1 MKKNLLVLGLLFSR
15 LLSFGQ
21 WSNDAGVN
29 TPIVVKDESQVVY
42 NAINDGTGGLIL
54 AWGDDT
60 GSDGQAVFRN
70 KLLLQRLSAAGFK
83 QWGEEGKRVSESLN
97 HTVYGFMVPDGT
109 GGCFVAWVENINDDE
124 STSDIYAQRI
134 DAHGNRL
141 WGNNGVVVCNSPE
154 EQYASNMVPD
164 GAGGVVISWT
174 DNRSEGE
181 LSRHVYAQRFNGGG
195 AAQWA
200 TNGVPVSDNE
210 GDILGALV
218 YPDGSG
224 GFTVLWNEETVADDV
239 YGSRTYWQKLNLNGS
254 RKSATTNTLIFDF
267 APSANFV
274 DLAGF
279 VPDGA
284 GGFYV
289 GITTDDDV
297 TAKLYLQHVLN
308 NGTKT
313 FNNTPLGIE
322 VDPSIGRPSEVP
334 GASYLDYQ
342 VNMESDNAGGVV
354 MAWTGVRSAE
364 GGYFAQ
370 RINASGTKF
379 WGANGVTVVPEFIQ
393 YLGAMGLVRNQ
404 GGDFV
409 FLISKG
415 TTFGN
420 SLLYAQK
427 ISAAGAVQYAPGGN
441 IVSSVQSPKFGF
453 MIPFADNV
461 AVIWSD
467 LRTFDGYDIYA
478 QNVPLNGVLPVRF
491 AGFNVR
497 YENQQ
502 SKLSWSTASEL
513 NNDRFEIERSNDGR
527 LFSAIGSVKGSGTAT
542 QTSHYSYSDP
552 EAFSESGYL
561 YYRIKQVDFNGD
573 FNYSEVQPVK
583 VPLLQASEITYYP
596 NPVTDK
602 LMVSFKKPSDQ
613 VQYSLTDIS
622 GRLVFKRS
630 DQYTAGPLEVNLTT
644 VPSGVY
650 ILSVKSGNKVY
661 NERIVKK

>member
-15 LLSFGQ
+15 FLSFGQ

-29 TPIVVKDESQVVY
+29 TPIVVKDDNQIVY
-42 NAINDGTGGLIL
+42 NAISDGAGGLIL

-70 KLLLQRLSAAGFK
+70 TLVLQKLSATGVK
-83 QWGEEGKRVSESLN
+83 LWGEEGKRVSESLN
-97 HTVYGFMVPDGT
+97 NTVYGFMVPDGT
-109 GGCFVAWVENINDDE
+109 GGCFVAWVESIGDDE
-124 STSDIYAQRI
+124 STSDVYAQRL
-134 DAHGNRL
+134 DANGNRL

-154 EQYASNMVPD
+154 EQYASTMVPD

-174 DNRSEGE
+174 DDRSEGD
-181 LSRHVYAQRFNGGG
+181 LTRHVFAQRINGDG
-195 AAQWA
+195 AVQWA
-200 TNGVPVSDNE
+200 VNGVPVSDNE

-218 YPDGSG
+218 YPDGNG
-224 GFTVLWNEETVADDV
+224 GFTVLWNEETVSGEV
-239 YGSRTYWQKLNLNGS
+239 FGSRTYWQKLNPDGS
-254 RKSATTNTLIFDF
+254 RKSSATNTLIFDF
-267 APSANFV
+267 APSANFT
-274 DLAGF
+274 DLAGA

-289 GITTDDDV
+289 GSTTDDDV
-297 TAKLYLQHVLN
+297 TAKLYLQHVLS

-313 FNNTPLGIE
+313 FNNTQLGIE
-322 VDPSIGRPSEVP
+322 VDPSIGRPSGIP
-334 GASYLDYQ
+334 GSGLDYQ

-354 MAWTGVRSAE
+354 MAWTGVRSGQ

-370 RINASGTKF
+370 RFNASGTKL
-379 WGANGVTVVPEFIQ
+379 WGTNGVTVVPEFIQ
-393 YLGAMGLVRNQ
+393 FLGAMGLVRNQ

-409 FLISKG
+409 FLVAKG
-415 TTFGN
+415 SGFANT
-420 SLLYAQK
+420 LLYTQK

-453 MIPFADNV
+453 MVPFGDNV
-461 AVIWSD
+461 AVVWSD
-467 LRTFDGYDIYA
+467 LRSFENYDVYA

-491 AGFNVR
+491 ADFKVR

-513 NNDRFEIERSNDGR
+513 NNDRFEVERSNDGK
-527 LFSAIGSVKGSGTAT
+527 LFSSIGSVKGAGTAT
-542 QTSHYSYSDP
+542 QANHYTYSDL
-552 EAFSESGYL
+552 EIFSEIGYL

-573 FNYSEVQPVK
+573 FNYSEIQSVK
-583 VPLLQASEITYYP
+583 VPLLQASDISYYP

-602 LMVSFKKPSDQ
+602 LMVSVKKPSDR
-613 VQYSLTDIS
+613 VHYSLTDVS
-622 GRLVFKRS
+622 GRLVFKHS
-630 DQYTAGPLEVNLTT
+630 DKYTADPLEVNLTT

-650 ILSVKSGNKVY
+650 ILSVTSGNKVY